1 VRWPLVVALSGLLLS
16 FGSPTRAADATAPAA
31 WQRHEMEFVY
41 LGFTTRY
48 SCEGLRDKLRALLLA
63 SGARPG
69 MEVKIRGCPANPGE
83 VTEFPRVH
91 MVFHAAAIAADGEAR
106 GAEPVSA
113 GWKQV
118 TLASRQ
124 PVALEAGDCELVE
137 QFRDRVLPAFV
148 TRGLEGEVHC
158 VPHRISGSSY
168 RLRFESLQ
176 GAAAGATATR

>member
-1 VRWPLVVALSGLLLS
+1 VRWSLVVALSGLLLNV
-16 FGSPTRAADATAPAA
+16 GSPARAADPAAPAA

-48 SCEGLRDKLRALLLA
+48 SCEGLRDKLHALLLA

-69 MEVKIRGCPANPGE
+69 MEVKIRGCPAGPGE

-91 MVFHAAAIAADGEAR
+91 MVFHAAAIAATGT
-106 GAEPVSA
+106 AEPVSA
-113 GWKQV
+113 GWKRV
-118 TLASRQ
+118 TLAARK
-124 PVALEAGDCELVE
+124 PMALEAGDCELVE

-158 VPHRISGSSY
+158 VPHQISGSSY

-176 GAAAGATATR
+176 GAAAGAAATR